1 MFLTGLDLTSEDGNI
16 WLTNRT
22 QVHNKSQLN
31 AFTVEQGRVRLIA
44 IEAGLMSCVELQDF
58 VEKCNILNAT
68 EVDLLFSWMY
78 KIYIRH

>member
-31 AFTVEQGRVRLIA
+31 AFTVKQGRVRLIA
-44 IEAGLMSCVELQDF
+44 IEAGLMSCVELQD
-58 VEKCNILNAT
+58 
-68 EVDLLFSWMY
+68 
-78 KIYIRH
+78 